1 MKQCACLVFLI
12 IVFTMSAFSQA
23 RNPVNTYDPSAAPNR
38 GLRPYQPRGLYQD
51 TWYDALLSRLNPEH
65 RNWGDWIEQRRQAF
79 LDAYLRNTYFKY
91 SFVVTLLLLLLSVGA
106 NARFLY
112 DLSKKDWICTEKL
125 KDAQDHDR
133 RSRAAA
139 HDAIRQYNE
148 HMEKCNRAIEAQQAG
163 LAVAASTAGSDAEAF
178 HAELE
183 ETRKNLDDVTR
194 ERDQLKD
201 ELDRVKF
208 TIADL
213 SLKVNSLAGKG
224 NGEAPSAQAAAD
236 GNSPSRAEMMR
247 HIANLQEQVYAERA
261 RNKNLKG
268 G

>member
-1 MKQCACLVFLI
+1 MKQCAWLVFLI
-12 IVFTMSAFSQA
+12 IVLTMPAFGQA
-23 RNPVNTYDPSAAPNR
+23 RNPVNTYDPAAAPNR
-38 GLRPYQPRGLYQD
+38 GLRPYQPRGLYQN
-51 TWYDALLSRLNPEH
+51 TWYDALLSRINPEH
-65 RNWGDWIEQRRQAF
+65 RNWGVWIEQRRQAF
-79 LDAYLRNTYFKY
+79 LDAYVRNTYFKY
-91 SFVVTLLLLLLSVGA
+91 SFVVTLLLLLSMA
-106 NARFLY
+106 TNAKLFS
-112 DLSKKDWICTEKL
+112 DLSKKDWICADKL
-125 KDAQDHDR
+125 KDTQDHDR

-139 HDAIRQYNE
+139 RDAIRQYNE
-148 HMEKCNRAIEAQQAG
+148 HMEKCNRVIEGQGAG
-163 LAVAASTAGSDAEAF
+163 LAVAAATAGSDAEAL

-194 ERDQLKD
+194 ERDRLKN

-224 NGEAPSAQAAAD
+224 NGEVPVAHDTVD

-247 HIANLQEQVYAERA
+247 HIANLQEQVYTERE
-261 RNKNLKG
+261 RNKTLKG